1 MYRKNATGA
10 LIDRGVGTMAAT
22 GNRVGRPGGARQ
34 YGDVVLRVLIAMFGG
49 YAVTAACTMLLAR
62 VLPAARL
69 DASLWATILSFA
81 LYAALVV
88 WTFAASSA
96 LRAGLV
102 VLALGLLAGLGA
114 ALAPAL
120 GAA

>member
-1 MYRKNATGA
+1 
-10 LIDRGVGTMAAT
+10 MAAT
-22 GNRVGRPGGARQ
+22 GNRVERAGWARR
-34 YGDVVLRVLIAMFGG
+34 YGDVALRVLIAMFGG
-49 YAVTAACTMLLAR
+49 YGVTAACTMLLAR
-62 VLPAARL
+62 VLPATRL
-69 DASLWATILSFA
+69 DATLWATILSFA

-96 LRAGLV
+96 LRAGAV
-102 VLALGLLAGLGA
+102 VLALGVLAGLGA